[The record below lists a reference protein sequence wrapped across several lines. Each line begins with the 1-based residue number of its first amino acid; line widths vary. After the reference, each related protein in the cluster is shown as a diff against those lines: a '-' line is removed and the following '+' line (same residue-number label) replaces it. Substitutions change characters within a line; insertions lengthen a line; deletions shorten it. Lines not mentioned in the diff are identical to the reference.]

1 MNERRKGRKKEGGNG
16 EKSPF
21 GDKTSKL
28 AAAAAND
35 DDDAR
40 LVRGK
45 EKLGWTLSIYFS
57 ERHLVV
63 QK

>member
-1 MNERRKGRKKEGGNG
+1 MK
-16 EKSPF
+16 KSPF

-28 AAAAAND
+28 AAAAANDD